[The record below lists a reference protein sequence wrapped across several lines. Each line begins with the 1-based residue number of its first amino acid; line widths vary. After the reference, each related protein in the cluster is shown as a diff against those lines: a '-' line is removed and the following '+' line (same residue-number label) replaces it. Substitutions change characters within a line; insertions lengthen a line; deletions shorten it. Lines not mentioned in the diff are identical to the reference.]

1 MVTPEIR
8 QNKHTDVVRQTA
20 EHTYW
25 KICLKLNLPIISPLQ
40 MRDSYLILDEYVS
53 ISRAS

>member
-8 QNKHTDVVRQTA
+8 RNKHTDVVRQTA